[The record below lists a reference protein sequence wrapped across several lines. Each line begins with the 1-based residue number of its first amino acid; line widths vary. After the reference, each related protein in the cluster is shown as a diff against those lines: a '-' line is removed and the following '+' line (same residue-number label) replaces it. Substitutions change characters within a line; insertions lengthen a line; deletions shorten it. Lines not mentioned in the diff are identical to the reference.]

1 MEANIIFNNVKAYNV
16 IKFDVKLDE
25 DFTIELVDTTEALEW
40 FANNDNVLHISVAD
54 DGKSAKVKT
63 TGKGVSKIQLQTV
76 STSQIVKTL
85 FVEVYDLLAV
95 SLNPQVGPT
104 VLK

>member
-1 MEANIIFNNVKAYNV
+1 MEANIIFDNVKAYDV
-16 IKFDVKLDE
+16 VKFDVKLDE
-25 DFTIELVDTTEALEW
+25 NFTIELVDTTEALEW

-63 TGKGVSKIQLQTV
+63 TGKGVSKIQLQTAAG
-76 STSQIVKTL
+76 QIVKTL